1 MTTFGQPDL
10 FTKRVRKP
18 PPALERET
26 HIALADLLAVGTAPG
41 WIATHYPL
49 GELRTEKTGAL
60 LKRMGNKPGF
70 FDWLLIGPDGTHHW
84 LELKR
89 GNTPLTPAQKYFQIQ
104 MNMRGVPCAVA
115 RSYEAAET
123 QLKAWGV
130 LRGRVSA

>member
-1 MTTFGQPDL
+1 MTAQLDL
-10 FTKRVRKP
+10 LQRNRPRKAR
-18 PPALERET
+18 PALEVRT
-26 HIALADLLAVGTAPG
+26 HIALADLLALDAAPG
-41 WIATHYPL
+41 WICTHYPL
-49 GELRTEKTGAL
+49 GEFRTEKTGAL

-84 LELKR
+84 MEIKR
-89 GNTPLTPAQKYFQIQ
+89 GAAPLTPAQKYFQIQ

-115 RSYEAAET
+115 RSFRDAET